1 MQKRTIAVLVILMAA
16 VVLSSCAAT
25 FPKKE
30 SIVTLLSEE
39 ATKVLKDKTKK
50 EINDNWGKPD
60 GMLSGFYGD
69 LYDYNDKRIVIY
81 YDADSKVTDVLVSA
95 PESATNQAV
104 NTGDVVDILQGIQN
118 ESDYTGIKID
128 SAVWDIDND
137 GIYEDCSLYTGPT
150 SGLTTYLVLVCV
162 DGNVK
167 YKEIITASFESE
179 PYFDNQSEKP
189 IIVIN
194 GDRYRMSV
202 VNDSIIFDN

>member
-1 MQKRTIAVLVILMAA
+1 MKKMFIIAFSLL
-16 VVLSSCAAT
+16 L
-25 FPKKE
+25 
-30 SIVTLLSEE
+30 TLAL
-39 ATKVLKDKTKK
+39 AGCGTNKTAS
-50 EINDNWGKPD
+50 ND
-60 GMLSGFYGD
+60 
-69 LYDYNDKRIVIY
+69 
-81 YDADSKVTDVLVSA
+81 
-95 PESATNQAV
+95 
-104 NTGDVVDILQGIQN
+104 DVVDILQDIQK
-118 ESDYTGIKID
+118 ESDYTGIKLD

-167 YKEIITASFESE
+167 YKEIITASLESE

-202 VNDSIIFDN
+202 VNDSIILDN

>member
-1 MQKRTIAVLVILMAA
+1 MKKRTLGLLAFMIIVII
-16 VVLSSCAAT
+16 LSSCTAS

-30 SIVTLLSEE
+30 SVVTLPSEQVTE
-39 ATKVLKDKTKK
+39 ALKNKTQK
-50 EINDNWGKPD
+50 EIYDNWGKPD
-60 GMLSGFYGD
+60 GILSGLYGD
-69 LYDYNDKRIVIY
+69 VYEYNDKRIVIY

-167 YKEIITASFESE
+167 YKEIITASFESN

-202 VNDSIIFDN
+202 VNDSIIFEN